1 MSRNGR
7 IALVAAALV
16 VAVAAFVVL
25 QSSGGDD
32 GEEEASTTTE
42 QTSTG
47 ETQTVTENAPATP
60 ATQRIAV
67 RGGQPV
73 GGVAKVTVTRGDT
86 VRLIVSSPD
95 TSAEVHLH
103 GYDLS
108 RDMAPGR
115 PAAFKFKAQN
125 EGAYEIELEDTHTQI
140 ATLEVRPS

>member
-25 QSSGGDD
+25 QSSGDDD
-32 GEEEASTTTE
+32 GEEKASTTTA

-60 ATQRIAV
+60 ATQRDRG

-73 GGVAKVTVTRGDT
+73 GGVAKVAVTGATRSADRELAGHLRGGAPA
-86 VRLIVSSPD
+86 RL
-95 TSAEVHLH
+95 
-103 GYDLS
+103 
-108 RDMAPGR
+108 
-115 PAAFKFKAQN
+115 
-125 EGAYEIELEDTHTQI
+125 
-140 ATLEVRPS
+140 